1 MDAKREG
8 LSLGKAALVVYASL
22 LVFTIVLM
30 VLSIPAGLYTVYS
43 THISNTSLSSASPI
57 NNLGLFVGI
66 YTVSVPVAT
75 SFGSLFTVLTAVYAA
90 LLAFAGFQH
99 RNALSAIRSALAQ
112 GSSELFGNSLLAS
125 IIALGALTLGI
136 GLLEIIQAGAG
147 IKTGSISGDP
157 LLLFLS
163 ITLAPLREELGFRV
177 ALVGFLALVLGFRS
191 SVKTGLKALW
201 RPSAILTGAPGD
213 LPNKVGLSIMVG
225 ISSILFGAAHYF
237 SGAGWDVGKVS
248 EATAAGV
255 VLGYL
260 YVRYGFHAAVLLH
273 WGVNYFG
280 SAFAFFGQGVW
291 GIPWDSNFGNPLS
304 VLVELDL
311 FILIGVTSFFLVGYK
326 ILKRLARARGAIESD
341 SGGSLNPQGPG
352 AQVQGDQPRG
362 GRELR
367 RGRLRPHRER
377 RQDAELPRAPERRL

>member
-1 MDAKREG
+1 
-8 LSLGKAALVVYASL
+8 
-22 LVFTIVLM
+22 M

-43 THISNTSLSSASPI
+43 TNISNTSLSSASRI

-66 YTVSVPVAT
+66 YTVSVPVTT
-75 SFGSLFTVLTAVYAA
+75 SIGSLFAILTAIYAG

-112 GSSELFGNSLLAS
+112 GSSEFFGNPLLATV
-125 IIALGALTLGI
+125 IALGALTLGI
-136 GLLEIIQAGAG
+136 GLPQISQASPE

-177 ALVGFLALVLGFRS
+177 ALVGFLALVLGFRHS
-191 SVKTGLKALW
+191 AKTALKALW
-201 RPSAILTGAPGD
+201 RPSAILTGEPGD
-213 LPNKVGLSIMVG
+213 LPNKVGLSIMVV
-225 ISSILFGAAHYF
+225 ISSILFGAAHYL

-248 EATAAGV
+248 EAAAAGV

-280 SAFAFFGQGVW
+280 STFAFFGQGVW
-291 GIPWDSNFGNPLS
+291 GVPWQSDFGNPLS
-304 VLVELDL
+304 ILVEVDL
-311 FILIGVTSFFLVGYK
+311 FVLIGVTSFFLVGYK
-326 ILKRLARARGAIESD
+326 ILKRLTRARGAIESD
-341 SGGSLNPQGPG
+341 GGGSLNPQGPG
-352 AQVQGDQPRG
+352 AQVQGDQPRR

-377 RQDAELPRAPERRL
+377 GQDTELPGASERRL